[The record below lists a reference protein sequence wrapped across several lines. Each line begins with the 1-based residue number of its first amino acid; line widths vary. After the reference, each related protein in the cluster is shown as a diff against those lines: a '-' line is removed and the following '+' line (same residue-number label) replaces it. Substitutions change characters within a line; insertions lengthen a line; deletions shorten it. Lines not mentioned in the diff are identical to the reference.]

1 MTKAPVALVASLRET
16 SVLFATLIGA
26 RLLHERLSARRWS
39 GVIAVV
45 LGVLALKA
53 A

>member
-26 RLLHERLSARRWS
+26 RLLHEKLTPRRWA
-39 GVIAVV
+39 GVIAVAA
-45 LGVLALKA
+45 GVVALKA

>member
-26 RLLHERLSARRWS
+26 RLLRERLTTRRWV
-39 GVIAVV
+39 GVAIVVIGAV
-45 LGVLALKA
+45 ALRA

>member
-26 RLLHERLSARRWS
+26 RLLHEKLTPRRWAGRRS
-39 GVIAVV
+39 RSCWAWWR
-45 LGVLALKA
+45 
-53 A
+53 